1 MTLAFSFTYQKARSE
16 RLLYEEG
23 TSVAPPQ
30 RLRTHIAAPPV
41 KPIPGSR
48 ERVENRTMAESRESV
63 SDESSEETGNDESN
77 NEANNEGNDEDNDED
92 NDEGSDESK
101 KDNDDQRAQIA
112 SGYVLPHISSPL
124 ISRGV
129 LFFLF
134 FFFVRFCSFFQPYPP
149 YEGFIYIR
157 EPNAPLEVFFKCLFP
172 LPSSGGFFF

>member
-16 RLLYEEG
+16 RLLDEEG

-63 SDESSEETGNDESN
+63 SDESSEENGNDESN
-77 NEANNEGNDEDNDED
+77 NEANIEDNDEGS
-92 NDEGSDESK
+92 DEGSDESK
-101 KDNDDQRAQIA
+101 KDNDDQRAQIT
-112 SGYVLPHISSPL
+112 SRYVLPHISSPL

-134 FFFVRFCSFFQPYPP
+134 FFFVRFCSFFNHTLLTRVL
-149 YEGFIYIR
+149 FIFENLTHLLR
-157 EPNAPLEVFFKCLFP
+157 CFLNVFFPFP
-172 LPSSGGFFF
+172 PLGVFFINI